1 MSMQPRKRIS
11 KFYSPTRMAPNGITV
26 WAVSFCLL
34 VLLVGVQARAQQ
46 MMGDLLGTVTDT
58 SGAIVPGA
66 QVTVTNIGTQTERT
80 ATAGA
85 TGDWVVNL
93 LQPGTYKVAVTA
105 AGFKSFTISGIQ
117 LGAGDRTRV
126 DAKLAIGEVTQSVT
140 VEAEASSLQ
149 TDSSSISSTI
159 GQTAVQNVPLN
170 GRNFVQ
176 LVQVQPGVNSGPPNA
191 LSNGTRPADLRQSA
205 AFSANGQDDTLNN
218 QTIDGADNMER
229 LTGTIAVRPSL
240 EAIDQ
245 VRVDTNSYTAD
256 IGRTGGAV
264 VNVITKS
271 GVNDFHGGAF
281 EFLRNDITD
290 ANSYSFGANT
300 PKSKLRWNQFG
311 GSLGGPIIRNRAF
324 FFGDYEGYRLRQSL
338 SPVINTVP
346 TLYQQQH
353 PGDFSDVGGPVIP
366 SSQIDP
372 VALNYFKMYPAPN
385 HGTNQYYGI
394 PTNSQNS
401 DDFDVRGDLHL
412 TGKDSIFAR
421 FIYNKV
427 VTSQPGP
434 LPVVDIAGMKINP
447 YSGVVGTGDQL
458 DYNAALNY
466 TRIFSSNLLMNL
478 FASYTRADNSTFPH
492 AFNQNPNEA
501 FGQPNVNSTIGNA
514 SALAPI
520 TVTGG
525 TSLGDM
531 QFVPVTHADNTYQY
545 VGSVVYT
552 HGTHNIKAGASLT
565 RRQLLSLQSNQ
576 PGGLWNFQGY
586 PNLIQGLYFTV
597 SRNID
602 LYPPHFRVWETGAY
616 VSDNWRL
623 KNRLTLNLGLRYDVY
638 TPYAEIHNHAAT
650 FDPKTGTLLVA
661 GVNGV
666 SNTAGLSTDYR
677 GVEPRLGA
685 AFDAGHGLVI
695 RGGYGLTFFPMNT
708 TSTAD
713 LKNPPFV
720 STLSTCGVAAN
731 SAVKCPAGM
740 TRFADGLPV
749 PTPVTLSTPG
759 VAIPV
764 AMDPDFKSS
773 YMHQY
778 NLTIQKQVKA
788 NVFSV
793 SYVGL
798 LGRDLIQLIALN
810 AAPPSTAA
818 IQPRRPY
825 YSAAPN
831 LGDVTMSQSH
841 GTSSYNALQTSVD
854 RRFNKGLAFNVNYT
868 YAQNLGNS
876 TPGSEQGQGG
886 YGIVPSQVNTH
897 DYGNSSI
904 AVRHVIAGTINYA
917 LPFGQQAK
925 GWQAALIKGWQ
936 ANVLGIWSTSVPFT
950 ILNPANVSNTT
961 LGTNDRVDVIGN
973 PHLSNPSRLAFFD
986 PGAFASQAKGTL
998 GNEGFMQFFGPHFRH
1013 LDLGISKTF
1022 ALRER
1027 LNLDFAVQSFNL
1039 FNTPNFANPNAA
1051 LPAVTAPDTPTVTL
1065 ANINDTTKNPN
1076 HFGQITSMITSYTP
1090 RVFQFSLKLHF

>member
-1 MSMQPRKRIS
+1 MSKLTLTAARNSLLSTFELAQRR
-11 KFYSPTRMAPNGITV
+11 RVQITIV
-26 WAVSFCLL
+26 CLFALWVS
-34 VLLVGVQARAQQ
+34 VQGTAQQ
-46 MMGDLLGTVTDT
+46 TMGDILGTVTDT
-58 SGAIVPGA
+58 SGAAVPGA
-66 QVTVTNIGTQTERT
+66 KVTVTNTGTQIERMT
-80 ATAGA
+80 TTGA
-85 TGDWVVNL
+85 SGDYTINL
-93 LQPGTYKVAVTA
+93 LQPGTYRVSVTA
-105 AGFKSFTISGIQ
+105 PGFKAFTVSAIQ

-126 DAKLAIGEVTQSVT
+126 DASLTIGELTQSVT
-140 VEAEASSLQ
+140 VEAQASSLQ

-159 GQTAVQNVPLN
+159 GQTAVQNIPLN

-218 QTIDGADNMER
+218 ETIDGADNMER

-240 EAIDQ
+240 DAIDQ
-245 VRVDTNSYTAD
+245 VRVDTNNYTAD

-271 GVNDFHGGAF
+271 GANDFHGDVF
-281 EFLRNDITD
+281 EFIRNDITD
-290 ANSYSFGANT
+290 ATAYSFGANT
-300 PKSKLRWNQFG
+300 KKSELRWNQFG
-311 GSLGGPIIRNRAF
+311 GSIGGPIIRDRAF
-324 FFGDYEGYRLRQSL
+324 FFGDYEGYRLRQGL

-346 TLYQQQH
+346 TLYEQQN
-353 PGDFSDVGGPVIP
+353 PGDFSDVGGPIIP

-385 HGTNQYYGI
+385 HGTNQFYGI

-412 TGKDSIFAR
+412 TDKDSMFAR

-458 DYNAALNY
+458 DYNAAINY

-492 AFNQNPNEA
+492 AFNQNPNQA

-531 QFVPVTHADNTYQY
+531 QFVPVTHADNTFQY
-545 VGSVVYT
+545 VGSVAYT
-552 HGTHNIKAGASLT
+552 RGTHNLKAGASLI
-565 RRQLLSLQSNQ
+565 RRQLLSLQSNY

-616 VSDNWRL
+616 ISDNWRL
-623 KNRLTLNLGLRYDVY
+623 KTRLTLNMGLRYDIY
-638 TPYAEIHNHAAT
+638 TPYAEIHNHAST
-650 FDPKTGTLLVA
+650 FDPKTGDLLIA
-661 GVNGV
+661 GENGV
-666 SNTAGLSTDYR
+666 SNTAGLTTDYR
-677 GVEPRLGA
+677 GVEPRLGV

-740 TRFADGLPV
+740 TRFADGLPN
-749 PTPVTLSTPG
+749 PAPVTLSTPG
-759 VAIPV
+759 VSVPV
-764 AMDPDFKSS
+764 AMDPDFKTS

-778 NLTIQKQVKA
+778 NLTIQTQLRA
-788 NVFSV
+788 NVFTV

-810 AAPPSTAA
+810 AAAPSTAP

-841 GTSSYNALQTSVD
+841 GTSNYNALQTSLD
-854 RRFNKGLAFNVNYT
+854 RRFTKGLAFNVNYT
-868 YAQNLGNS
+868 YAQSLGNS

-886 YGIVPSQVNTH
+886 YGIVPSQVNAH

-917 LPFGQQAK
+917 LPFGQQTK
-925 GWQAALIKGWQ
+925 GWEAALIKGWQ
-936 ANVLGIWSTSVPFT
+936 TNVLGIWSTSVPFT

-961 LGTNDRVDVIGN
+961 LGTNDRVDVIAN
-973 PHLSNPSRLAFFD
+973 PNLSTPSRLAFFN
-986 PGAFASQAKGTL
+986 PGAYASQAKGTL
-998 GNEGFMQFFGPHFRH
+998 GSEGFMQYFGPHFRH
-1013 LDLGISKTF
+1013 LDVGLSKTF
-1022 ALRER
+1022 SLTER
-1027 LNLDFAVQSFNL
+1027 VKLDFTAQSFNL
-1039 FNTPNFANPNAA
+1039 FNTPNFANPNAV
-1051 LPAVTAPDTPTVTL
+1051 LPAVTAPDSPTVTL
-1065 ANINDTTKNPN
+1065 ANISDTKANPN
-1076 HFGQITSMITSYTP
+1076 HFGQITSMITSYSP
-1090 RVFQFSLKLHF
+1090 RVFQFALKLHF